1 MKIEIQILN
10 LQLRN
15 WWIVSEN
22 IHSMRLSSQRSL
34 SEKFIKIS
42 PSLE

>member
-22 IHSMRLSSQRSL
+22 ILSMWLSSQSSL
-34 SEKFIKIS
+34 SERFIKIS

>member
-22 IHSMRLSSQRSL
+22 ILSMWLSSQRSL
-34 SEKFIKIS
+34 SERFIKIC

>member
-22 IHSMRLSSQRSL
+22 ILSMRLSSQRSL
-34 SEKFIKIS
+34 SERFIKIS